1 MIKLLRV
8 DHRLL
13 HGQVAFAWTSALQ
26 ADCILIAN
34 DDIINDEL
42 KMTAMRLARPN
53 NVKLVIKNIADS
65 IKALQSGA
73 TEKYNLFIVVASIND
88 AHALAMAYE
97 KIVSIN
103 LGGIKSAPGTRQI
116 SKAIFITDHD
126 VTQLKELDNKGVEL
140 EIRQVPNDTRLKA
153 IALLG

>member
-13 HGQVAFAWTSALQ
+13 HGQVAFAWTASLQ

-53 NVKLVIKNIADS
+53 NVKLVIKNIDDS
-65 IKALQSGA
+65 ISALKSGA
-73 TEKYNLFIVVASIND
+73 TEKYNLFIVVASIHD
-88 AHALAMAYE
+88 AYRLAMATDT
-97 KIVSIN
+97 ITSIN
-103 LGGIKSAPGTRQI
+103 LGGIKFTPGTRQL
-116 SKAIFITDHD
+116 SKAIFVTEQD
-126 VTQLKELDNKGVEL
+126 VTELKALDQKGVEL
-140 EIRQVPNDTRLKA
+140 EIRQVPNDARLKA

>member
-13 HGQVAFAWTSALQ
+13 HGQVAFAWTASLQ

-34 DDIINDEL
+34 DEIIHDEL

-53 NVKLVIKNIADS
+53 NVKLVIKNIQDAIS
-65 IKALQSGA
+65 ALKSGA
-73 TEKYNLFIVVASIND
+73 TDKYSLFIVVASIHD
-88 AHALAMAYE
+88 AYQLSME
-97 KIVSIN
+97 TDMITSIN
-103 LGGIKSAPGTRQI
+103 LGGIKSAPETRQI
-116 SKAIFITDHD
+116 SKAIFVTEQDITE
-126 VTQLKELDNKGVEL
+126 LKSLDQRGVEL
-140 EIRQVPNDTRLKA
+140 EIRQVPNDARLKA